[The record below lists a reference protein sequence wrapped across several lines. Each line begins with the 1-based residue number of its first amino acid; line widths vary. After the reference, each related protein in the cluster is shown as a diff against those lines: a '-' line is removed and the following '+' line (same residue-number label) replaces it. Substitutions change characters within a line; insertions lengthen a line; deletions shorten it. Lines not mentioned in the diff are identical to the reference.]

1 MPLSVQGKF
10 DKAVKYVQE
19 LPKDGPYQPDQDTKL
34 KYYAYYK
41 QGTIGDVNT
50 TRPGLL
56 DFVGKAKWD
65 AWKGVEGTS
74 SEDAQKKYVE
84 LLVKDLEAIVAKS
97 TTKSD
102 ELEKVVQELKE

>member
-1 MPLSVQGKF
+1 MPLSVQEKF
-10 DKAVKYVQE
+10 DKAVKYVQS
-19 LPKDGPYQPDQDTKL
+19 LPEDGPYKPDQATKL

-50 TRPGLL
+50 PKPGMF

-74 SEDAQKKYVE
+74 KEGAQTKYVE
-84 LLVKDLEAIVAKS
+84 LLVKDLKTSESEEVKAFLQ
-97 TTKSD
+97 
-102 ELEKVVQELKE
+102 ELEA